1 MSKKDI
7 EKKYKKKIKLISTYN
22 KFYYDKSNPSVS
34 DKEYDELKAEIL
46 SLENNH
52 KFLQSKQSPS

>member
-7 EKKYKKKIKLISTYN
+7 EKKYKEKIKLITRYN
-22 KFYYDKSNPSVS
+22 KSYFDNNNPSVS

-46 SLENNH
+46 SLELIII
-52 KFLQSKQSPS
+52 F